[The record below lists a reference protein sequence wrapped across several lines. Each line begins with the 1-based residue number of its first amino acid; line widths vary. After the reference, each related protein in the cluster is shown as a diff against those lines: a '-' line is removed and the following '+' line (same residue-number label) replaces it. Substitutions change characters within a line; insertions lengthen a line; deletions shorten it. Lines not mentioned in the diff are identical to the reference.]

1 MSDSSRATA
10 TSTANATAAEASAV
24 PARAGRYAAI
34 DIGTVTCRMLVA
46 DVDAAGKI
54 AELTCEYAITNLGEG
69 VDATGRLK
77 PDAIARVVSTV
88 KGFLAVRD
96 SFITYDCPH
105 IDTIAIAT
113 SASRDAENADEF
125 VDALRQ
131 IGVELTVIPGERE
144 AALSFAGA
152 SCDFA
157 GEELMVVDI
166 GGGST
171 EVVVG
176 PAQGS
181 PRWAHSFNIGCR
193 RVTERFLAGDPP
205 TESELTEARAWIR
218 EEMRELFSQAKAEAE
233 NAASESALSGECTKH
248 GAGKASLEKRL
259 RPTGSALASP
269 APFRLTAV
277 AGTAT
282 TIVTVRDGI
291 TEYDSKLVH
300 KQQVTRDQ
308 LDAQF
313 ASLSDMP
320 LAARQQVPGLDPGRA
335 PVIVAGLLIMQTVM
349 DLAGMREFT
358 VSETDILQGIVLAAA
373 TGE

>member
-1 MSDSSRATA
+1 
-10 TSTANATAAEASAV
+10 
-24 PARAGRYAAI
+24 
-34 DIGTVTCRMLVA
+34 MLVA

-54 AELTCEYAITNLGEG
+54 TELTCEYAITNLGEG

-77 PDAIARVVSTV
+77 PEAIARVVSTV

-96 SFITYDCPH
+96 SFITDDCPH

-125 VDALRQ
+125 VDALRR

-193 RVTERFLAGDPP
+193 RVTERFLAGNPP
-205 TESELTEARAWIR
+205 TESELMEARAWIR

-233 NAASESALSGECTKH
+233 NSAADF
-248 GAGKASLEKRL
+248 
-259 RPTGSALASP
+259 

-300 KQQVTRDQ
+300 KQQVTRAE
-308 LDAQF
+308 LDGQYDE
-313 ASLSDMP
+313 LRTMTTE
-320 LAARQQVPGLDPGRA
+320 ARQQVPGLDPGRA
-335 PVIVAGLLIMQTVM
+335 PVIVAGLLIMQAVM
-349 DLAGMREFT
+349 DLAGVRAFT
-358 VSETDILQGIVLAAA
+358 VSETDILHGIILDAA
-373 TGE
+373 GE